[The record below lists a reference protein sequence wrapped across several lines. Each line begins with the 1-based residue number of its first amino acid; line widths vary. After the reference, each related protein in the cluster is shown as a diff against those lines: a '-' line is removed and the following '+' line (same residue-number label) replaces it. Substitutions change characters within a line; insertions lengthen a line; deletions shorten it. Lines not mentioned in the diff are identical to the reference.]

1 MTPLEKQYN
10 DILTQSGQLTT
21 AATYFTLVVAV
32 FRIRYFNKTTWV
44 FFAYIVATIFIY
56 TLEAVFIWSVKNYT
70 PFWLPYLKRFDIADT
85 NFLEILSTL
94 KSIILIAWFYKI
106 LLTKKWGKSIGYVG
120 IMMTLFAIIDYTWI
134 TGYRA
139 SGTLMPTFV
148 GFFLIITPML
158 YLWQLYRRDNRISI
172 YKIPYF
178 WFSIALVI
186 ANLLGLF
193 FYFVSEKVYDT
204 DFILYVKLS
213 IARNVV
219 TILRYFVFAYGFWLV
234 KYLRFLPKVA

>member
-10 DILTQSGQLTT
+10 DILTQSGQFTT

-32 FRIRYFNKTTWV
+32 FRVRYFNKTMWV
-44 FFAYIVATIFIY
+44 FFAYIVATIFVY

-70 PFWLPYLKRFDIADT
+70 SFWLPYLKRFDITDT

-106 LLTKKWGKSIGYVG
+106 LLTEKWGKSIGYVG
-120 IMMTLFAIIDYTWI
+120 IMMTLFAIIDYILI
-134 TGYRA
+134 TGYKA
-139 SGTLMPTFV
+139 SGNLMPTLV

-158 YLWQLYRRDNRISI
+158 YLWQLYRRDSRISI

-193 FYFVSEKVYDT
+193 FYFVSEKMYET

-219 TILRYFVFAYGFWLV
+219 TILRYLVFAYGFWLA
-234 KYLRFLPKVA
+234 KYVRFIPKVS